1 MNTKKIYSDESKQ
14 RDNFL
19 FPARRFFFGN
29 FRFLSFLIFDLS
41 QGQPVLTTDI
51 HQEFIEL

>member
-1 MNTKKIYSDESKQ
+1 MNTKKIYSDEPKQ

-29 FRFLSFLIFDLS
+29 YRFLSFLIFDLS